1 MEKFLNALERKF
13 GRYAVPDLI
22 KYVVIIYCAGAGDRT
37 GESIFLLP
45 ISVIEHECSL
55 SWTDLEIIYLFAG
68 TVRFFI
74 R

>member
-22 KYVVIIYCAGAGDRT
+22 KYVVNLLCRRGDRT

-68 TVRFFI
+68 TVRLFI